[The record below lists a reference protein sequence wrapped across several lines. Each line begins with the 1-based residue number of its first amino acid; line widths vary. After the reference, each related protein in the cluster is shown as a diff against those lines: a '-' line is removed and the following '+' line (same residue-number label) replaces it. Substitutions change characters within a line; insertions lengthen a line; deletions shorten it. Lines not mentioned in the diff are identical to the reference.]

1 MSKINDKSID
11 SVIEEPLREY
21 EFIDDGKEH
30 LHKFCNKPL
39 CGTSTVVGVLN
50 KPLTWWASG
59 LAVEKFGWINSKK
72 KVDGK
77 YITINNDERLAKIE
91 PRLQEIQKMSNSE
104 FLALCDE
111 AYKAHSVKLTD
122 SADVGTDLHAELEKY
137 VSHCILNNNGIPVLI
152 LDEEIKKVKEFS
164 EWAIENVEKFLWS
177 EKNVY
182 STKMWTGGKF
192 DVIFLTKKGL
202 KILGDFKSSKE
213 AYLSQFIQTAGYD
226 LQQEEN
232 GIFND
237 KGYKLSESLKIDGY
251 CIFPFGSEKSLKDAV
266 DMRFNTEELRE
277 GFKSC
282 VTLYKLQNK

>member
-1 MSKINDKSID
+1 MSKINDKLID
-11 SVIEEPLREY
+11 KEIEEPVREY

-30 LHKFCNKPL
+30 LHKYCDKPL
-39 CGTSTVVGVLN
+39 YGTSTVVGVLA

-72 KVDGK
+72 KIDGK
-77 YITINNDERLAKIE
+77 YVTVNNDERLAKIE
-91 PRLQEIQKMSNSE
+91 PKLQEIQKMSNSE

-111 AYKAHSVKLTD
+111 AYKAHSVKLND
-122 SADVGTDLHAELEKY
+122 SADAGTDLHAELEKY
-137 VSHCILNNNGIPVLI
+137 VLFCIMNNNGVPAISESVTQ
-152 LDEEIKKVKEFS
+152 FS
-164 EWAIENVEKFLWS
+164 DWAIDNVEKFILS

-192 DVIFLTKKGL
+192 DVIFLMKNGKT
-202 KILGDFKSSKE
+202 ILGDFKSSKE
-213 AYLSQFIQTAGYD
+213 AYLSHFIQIAGYD

-237 KGYKLSESLKIDGY
+237 KGYKLSGTIKIDGY
-251 CIFPFGSEKSLKDAV
+251 CVFPFGSDRPFDDAV

-282 VTLYKLQNK
+282 VTLYKLQNQ